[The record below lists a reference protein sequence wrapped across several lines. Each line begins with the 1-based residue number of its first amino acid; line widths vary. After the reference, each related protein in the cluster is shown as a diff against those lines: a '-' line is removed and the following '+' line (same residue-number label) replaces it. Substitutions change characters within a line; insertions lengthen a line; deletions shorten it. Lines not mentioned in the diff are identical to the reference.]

1 MNTQFSLGTK
11 IKVGIIGFGRMGRF
25 YWDAMRKS
33 GRWDIAYICDTNP
46 ASRELAKELSPESYV
61 IEDNQ
66 KIFEDESVQVVGLF
80 TEGGNLAASKI
91 RNLECPSYEICL
103 IDYGCGKFNR
113 KIHIMEQYP

>member
-46 ASRELAKELSPESYV
+46 AHV
-61 IEDNQ
+61 NWQ
-66 KIFEDESVQVVGLF
+66 KNYL
-80 TEGGNLAASKI
+80 
-91 RNLECPSYEICL
+91 RNL
-103 IDYGCGKFNR
+103 
-113 KIHIMEQYP
+113 M